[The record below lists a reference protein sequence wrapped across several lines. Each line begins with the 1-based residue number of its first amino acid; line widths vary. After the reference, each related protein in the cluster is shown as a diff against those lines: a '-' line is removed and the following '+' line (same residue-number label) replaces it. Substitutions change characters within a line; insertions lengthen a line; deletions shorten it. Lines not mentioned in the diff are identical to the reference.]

1 MFVGKRVMLRK
12 MTEQDILKYTK
23 EIRWKLILLFCFI
36 FLTACSNE
44 INSISG
50 EIDSIGE
57 DSIFI
62 DCSDLVAKSDKG
74 HIQED
79 IGYSCAIKIT
89 DNTMIKTQAGDELK
103 FDELNKNNLVT
114 VYLEEPTT
122 LSSDLEWPT
131 INAKEITVFEK
142 K

>member
-1 MFVGKRVMLRK
+1 MK
-12 MTEQDILKYTK
+12 
-23 EIRWKLILLFCFI
+23 KLILILSFI

-57 DSIFI
+57 DSISI
-62 DCSDLVAKSDKG
+62 ECSDLVAKSDKG

-114 VYLEEPTT
+114 VYLEEPIT

-131 INAKEITVFEK
+131 LNAKEITVFENK
-142 K
+142 